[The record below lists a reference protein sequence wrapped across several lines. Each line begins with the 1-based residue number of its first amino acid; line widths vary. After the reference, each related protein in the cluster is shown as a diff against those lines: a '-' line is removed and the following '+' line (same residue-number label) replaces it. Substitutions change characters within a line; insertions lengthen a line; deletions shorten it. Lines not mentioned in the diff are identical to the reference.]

1 MTGNGHQPRGIK
13 EKAMKKR
20 TIAATIII
28 VLLAA
33 TACSLESLYG
43 SLIPDPDKEGEQVT
57 TPEPG
62 TPSEIIQEEGY
73 YLESGNPL
81 EYFSTEV
88 AEAEI
93 SGQTLLLTASDG
105 TVQEYPM
112 MDGMVLL
119 GSDILTITHE
129 AGESIAIAK
138 DGIEPLVFRY
148 GRR

>member
-20 TIAATIII
+20 TNLAVIII
-28 VLLAA
+28 MLLAA
-33 TACSLESLYG
+33 TACNLDDLYG
-43 SLIPDPDKEGEQVT
+43 SLIPDPDKEQVT
-57 TPEPG
+57 QPEPEA
-62 TPSEIIQEEGY
+62 PSGIIMEEGY

-88 AEAEI
+88 REAEI
-93 SGQTLLLTASDG
+93 GEGTLILTMGDG
-105 TVQEYPM
+105 SIQEYPM
-112 MDGMVLL
+112 MDGMILL
-119 GSDILTITHE
+119 GSDILTVTHE
-129 AGESIAIAK
+129 GGESIAIAK

>member
-1 MTGNGHQPRGIK
+1 MN
-13 EKAMKKR
+13 KR

-57 TPEPG
+57 TPEPD

-88 AEAEI
+88 RDAEI
-93 SGQTLLLTASDG
+93 GEGTLILTMSDG
-105 TVQEYPM
+105 SIQEYPM

-119 GSDILTITHE
+119 GSDILTVTHE

>member
-1 MTGNGHQPRGIK
+1 
-13 EKAMKKR
+13 MKKR

-43 SLIPDPDKEGEQVT
+43 SLIPDPDKEGEQVA
-57 TPEPG
+57 TPEPD
-62 TPSEIIQEEGY
+62 TPSGIIREEGY
-73 YLESGNPL
+73 YLESGNPS

-88 AEAEI
+88 TEAEI
-93 SGQTLLLTASDG
+93 SNQVLILTTDDG
-105 TVQEYPM
+105 TTQEYPM
-112 MDGMVLL
+112 MDGMILL
-119 GSDILTITHE
+119 GSDILTVTHE